1 LPALTATEAVQLLT
15 VTTGEN
21 WKIFTEL
28 IMDVSHLS
36 KGLRKNVPESLIADR
51 YLLISYV
58 SEGQQTQ
65 SKSLTR
71 FPLEQQ

>member
-1 LPALTATEAVQLLT
+1 
-15 VTTGEN
+15 
-21 WKIFTEL
+21 
-28 IMDVSHLS
+28 MDVSHLC
-36 KGLRKNVPESLIADR
+36 KGLRQNVPESIIADR

-65 SKSLTR
+65 PKSLAR

>member
-1 LPALTATEAVQLLT
+1 M
-15 VTTGEN
+15 GEN

-28 IMDVSHLS
+28 IMDVSHLC
-36 KGLRKNVPESLIADR
+36 KGLGQNVPESLIADR

-65 SKSLTR
+65 PKSLAR